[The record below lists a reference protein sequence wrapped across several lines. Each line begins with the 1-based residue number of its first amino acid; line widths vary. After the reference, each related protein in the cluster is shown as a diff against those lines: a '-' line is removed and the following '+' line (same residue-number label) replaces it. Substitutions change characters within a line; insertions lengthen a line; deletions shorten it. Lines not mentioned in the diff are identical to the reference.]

1 MSEPN
6 SSHYYVDGSH
16 PCLEAPWLHLIG
28 LFNVAASISSRV
40 LEISDLRCVSQIL
53 VLHRDMDDK
62 NDIVLVVRVPYRPG
76 LPKIQEY
83 LLVVSSEVAT
93 MQYVRPHTS
102 TLFLLSFILA
112 LKWAVAVLSQQGGW
126 SGSEQHLGR
135 HGGLKTGDSFTAS
148 CRHSPRARFSTV

>member
-28 LFNVAASISSRV
+28 LVNVAASISSRV

-83 LLVVSSEVAT
+83 LLVVCPTRSLRCNT
-93 MQYVRPHTS
+93 
-102 TLFLLSFILA
+102 
-112 LKWAVAVLSQQGGW
+112 
-126 SGSEQHLGR
+126 
-135 HGGLKTGDSFTAS
+135 
-148 CRHSPRARFSTV
+148 

>member
-1 MSEPN
+1 MSGPN

-62 NDIVLVVRVPYRPG
+62 NDIVLVVRVRIAENSRIFAG
-76 LPKIQEY
+76 RL
-83 LLVVSSEVAT
+83 SSEVAT
-93 MQYVRPHTS
+93 MQYMRPHTS

-112 LKWAVAVLSQQGGW
+112 LKWTVAVLSQQGGW

>member
-126 SGSEQHLGR
+126 SGSE
-135 HGGLKTGDSFTAS
+135 
-148 CRHSPRARFSTV
+148 